1 MELSFRAHEDDILEN
16 RLSVDDLINNAM
28 NTFMCPDNIPNC
40 HSIFLKIVIVIFVLS
55 AQSDCFLLGHENEFL
70 VETVRSRLQTHSNA
84 PTKQSSC
91 ARNTNTI
98 FSTTAF

>member
-40 HSIFLKIVIVIFVLS
+40 HSIFFKNCKIIF
-55 AQSDCFLLGHENEFL
+55 
-70 VETVRSRLQTHSNA
+70 
-84 PTKQSSC
+84 
-91 ARNTNTI
+91 
-98 FSTTAF
+98 

>member
-40 HSIFLKIVIVIFVLS
+40 HSIFKKIVKLFFKCRVYY
-55 AQSDCFLLGHENEFL
+55 LLNNKHEKPNVMFRHRVVAVWQFEL
-70 VETVRSRLQTHSNA
+70 L
-84 PTKQSSC
+84 
-91 ARNTNTI
+91 
-98 FSTTAF
+98 